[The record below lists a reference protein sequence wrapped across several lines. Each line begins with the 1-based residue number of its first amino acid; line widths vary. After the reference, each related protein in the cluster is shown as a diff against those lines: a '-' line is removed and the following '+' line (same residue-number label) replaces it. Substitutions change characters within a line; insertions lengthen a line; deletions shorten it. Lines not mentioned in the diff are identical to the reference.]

1 VYYVKEKKGGLIE
14 LGNSGLIAGAFSSTS
29 GKADTVLDTNGQ
41 ILYYNN
47 GRKALDKEDN
57 DDVLTLKSGLPS
69 WEAAASGGANTALSN
84 LSSVAVN
91 ATIDMNDQIIKD
103 MKAGIGW
110 GKLEEI
116 SAYQEASATASSH
129 TFTLTEED
137 LDLYDALVL
146 TYSFVTSAAFNLELV
161 VDGITSGYAYST
173 SEDDGGTFANS
184 TGVAQSQ
191 FVIMDSSILDTDTIY
206 AMGQVLFLPAEQSEG
221 GGLCDI
227 VFQGGVS
234 TKGNAWGN
242 GHVACTLASFGSIKI
257 QTSTSTWVVNARFN
271 LMGRRK

>member
-1 VYYVKEKKGGLIE
+1 

-116 SAYQEASATASSH
+116 ESYEEASATGSTK
-129 TFTLTEED
+129 TFTLTED
-137 LDLYDALVL
+137 NLDLYDSLIL
-146 TYSFVTSAAFNLELV
+146 TYNLFSSAAFDLELT
-161 VDGITSGYAYST
+161 VDGLTTGYGYSI
-173 SEDDGGTFANS
+173 SEDAGGTFTNTTAS
-184 TGVAQSQ
+184 TQSQ
-191 FVIMDSSILDTDTIY
+191 FVVMDSSIIYTDTIG
-206 AMGQVLFLPAEQSEG
+206 AQGQIILIPQENHVG
-221 GGLCDI
+221 GGGCSLLCS
-227 VFQGGVS
+227 GGVIQ
-234 TKGNAWGN
+234 TGNAWGN
-242 GHVACTLASFGSIKI
+242 GLVTGVTLSSFGSITI
-257 QTSTSTWVVNARFN
+257 QTSTSTWQRHSRFN
-271 LMGRRK
+271 LMGKRK